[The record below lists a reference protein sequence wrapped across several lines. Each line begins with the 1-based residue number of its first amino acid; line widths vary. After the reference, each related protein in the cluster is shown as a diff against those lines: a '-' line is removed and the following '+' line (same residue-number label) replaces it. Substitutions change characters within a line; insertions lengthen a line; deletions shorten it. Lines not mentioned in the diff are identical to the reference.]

1 MKSNIDKEI
10 EEAYKR
16 SLEERGS
23 WGNKNT
29 NMKDLYK
36 VVQWPDIQEL
46 MDKPGFEDNS
56 YLIND
61 DKGLDDFGSSAY
73 FINLRWLEEL

>member
-1 MKSNIDKEI
+1 M
-10 EEAYKR
+10 
-16 SLEERGS
+16 
-23 WGNKNT
+23 GNKKNT

-36 VVQWPDIQEL
+36 VIQWPDIQEL

-73 FINLRWLEEL
+73 FINLQWLEEL

>member
-1 MKSNIDKEI
+1 
-10 EEAYKR
+10 
-16 SLEERGS
+16 
-23 WGNKNT
+23 
-29 NMKDLYK
+29 MKDLYT

-46 MDKPGFEDNS
+46 MDKPGTEDNS

-73 FINLRWLEEL
+73 FINLQWLEEL